1 MNRLILSIYDK
12 FKKFPVLAWGLFLI
26 LTTGLILSVLSL
38 SYKEDISAF
47 LPLDGKNQTALTVYQ
62 DVSGANKIYA
72 IISTKDTVNV
82 EPQELAGGVETFV
95 EKVEAMDSLHYIKD
109 IMKEIDMDKMLS
121 VADELYANIPYFL
134 TDEDYVRMDSLL
146 RDPDYVDFQ
155 VSEDKQML
163 LFPSSNVLASNISR
177 DPLNLFTPIL
187 GRLRQAGMAIEFD
200 TYDGYILSPDGKK
213 AIVILESAFGAHE
226 SENNASL
233 VSMLDNSKKE
243 TEKVNANLDIH
254 IIGGPV
260 IAVSNANQIKTD
272 SILAVCIAGVL
283 ILGLLIYV
291 FRSVRN
297 ILLIVVSVGWGWLF
311 AMGVIALYYDSVSII
326 VIGIA
331 SVILGI
337 AVNYPLH
344 LTDHLKES
352 DNPKAAIRE
361 IISPLVVG
369 NITTVGAFLCLVPL
383 NSAALHDLGLFSSL
397 LLIGTIIFVLLFLPH
412 VVKTRTSKALSANDP
427 MFIAKLAGVSVE
439 DSKCFVWSVLALT
452 VIFGYFSLGT
462 EFDSDM
468 RNINYMTDEQKT
480 DLSYFQ
486 SLLNASDKTEQLYI
500 VSSGKSWDEALE
512 QSRIIR
518 TDIDSLVSD
527 GLAVERNKVYSFLV
541 SKNEQQ
547 IKIKKWNA
555 FVEKYKELFN
565 TDLPAAAKKYGFS
578 DDAFTSFHNVISGD
592 YDIHEFDYFKDFIS
606 TVFVGNLSEDVSSG
620 RKSLVQVVS
629 VAEDSVDMA
638 KGRLSENKEFDGLF
652 FDVKSMNGSITDTLS
667 NDFNYI
673 GIACGCIV
681 FIFLWISLG
690 RIELAI
696 VSFTPMAFSWMWILG
711 IMSMLGIKFNIVN
724 VILATFIFGQGDD
737 YTIFMTEGL
746 SYEFAYRRKLLASYK
761 NSIVVSALI
770 MFIGIGTLLF
780 AKHPALHSLGEVT
793 VVGMLSVV
801 LMAYLF
807 PPLIFKWMV
816 QSKGKLRFRPITIK
830 KILYTSFSA
839 AVFLIQLLSAYALG
853 FVLFILTKPT
863 PKKRELFHRYNCSVF
878 RFDIKRMP
886 DVRLIYKNDSLEDF
900 KRPAV
905 IVCNHQ
911 SLLDSFCMMFVTPKV
926 VLLANEHIKMNPIVG
941 TIFKWSSFFTVAEG
955 SANII
960 NGLRPLI
967 NEGFSIAIFPEG
979 ERPDDV
985 DTGIKRFHKGAFHI
999 ADALNLDIVPVY
1011 LNGISQIMPKGSA
1024 LLNGGTMYIEV
1035 GQRISADTLRD
1046 MGDVSVRT
1054 KALRHHY
1061 KEQMKRIHKC
1071 VSTVEYLIP
1080 VVYDRY
1086 VYKGRNIEIHA
1097 RKTLKILTHYSKDIQ
1112 DIPNTFP
1119 CLVVDCVAQGELAI
1133 LLALMYPEKEILCSV
1148 LSSDAREMFRGC
1160 IQDFVKNI
1168 RLIDEKEL
1176 HDVKLDKM
1184 NAFIVSDSGKTL
1196 FNEAHPAF
1204 RVIVV

>member
-1 MNRLILSIYDK
+1 MNRLILNIYDK
-12 FKKFPVLAWGLFLI
+12 FKKFPVLAWWLFLI
-26 LTTGLILSVLSL
+26 LTAGLILSVLSL
-38 SYKEDISAF
+38 SYKEDISDF
-47 LPLDGKNQTALTVYQ
+47 LPLDEKNQTALSVYQ

-82 EPQELAGGVETFV
+82 EPQELADCVETFV
-95 EKVEAMDSLHYIKD
+95 EKVETMDSLHYIND
-109 IMKEIDMDKMLS
+109 VMKKIDMDKMLG
-121 VADELYANIPYFL
+121 VANEVYANIPYFL
-134 TDEDYVRMDSLL
+134 TDEDYARIDSLL
-146 RDPDYVDFQ
+146 RNPDYVDYQ
-155 VSEDKQML
+155 ISEDKQML
-163 LFPSSNVLASNISR
+163 LFPSSNVLTSNISR

-187 GRLRQAGMAIEFD
+187 GRLKQAGMAIEFD

-233 VSMLDNSKKE
+233 VSMLDNAKNE
-243 TEKVNANLDIH
+243 TEKTNANLDIH

-260 IAVSNANQIKTD
+260 IAVSNANQIKAD
-272 SILAVCIAGVL
+272 SILAVCIAGIL
-283 ILGLLIYV
+283 ILALLIYV
-291 FRSVRN
+291 FRNVRN

-311 AMGVIALYYDSVSII
+311 AIGAIALYYDSVSII

-344 LTDHLKES
+344 LIDHLKES
-352 DNPKAAIRE
+352 DNPKAAICE

-369 NITTVGAFLCLVPL
+369 NVTTVGAFLCLVPL
-383 NSAALHDLGLFSSL
+383 NSPALHDLGLFSSL
-397 LLIGTIIFVLLFLPH
+397 LLVGTIMFVLLFLPH
-412 VVKTRTSKALSANDP
+412 VVKTRTSKTLATKDP
-427 MFIAKLAGVSVE
+427 MLITKLAGVSVE
-439 DSKCFVWSVLALT
+439 SSKWFVWSVLILT
-452 VIFGYFSLGT
+452 VIFSYYSLST

-468 RNINYMTDEQKT
+468 RNINYMTDEQKA

-512 QSRIIR
+512 QNRIIR
-518 TDIDSLVSD
+518 ADIDSLVSS
-527 GLAVERNKVYSFLV
+527 GLAAEQNKVYSFLV
-541 SKNEQQ
+541 SKKEQQ
-547 IKIKKWNA
+547 IKINKWNA

-565 TDLPAAAKKYGFS
+565 TDLPTAAEKYGFS
-578 DDAFTSFHNVISGD
+578 SEAFTSFHDIINSN

-620 RKSLVQVVS
+620 RKSFVQVIS
-629 VAEDSVDMA
+629 VPEGSVDMA
-638 KGRLSENKEFDGLF
+638 KNKLSKNKEFDGLF
-652 FDVKSMNGSITDTLS
+652 FDVKSMNGSIANTLS
-667 NDFNYI
+667 ADFNYI

-696 VSFTPMAFSWMWILG
+696 VSFMPMAFSWIWILG
-711 IMSMLGIKFNIVN
+711 IMGMLGIKFNIVN

-746 SYEFAYRRKLLASYK
+746 SYEFAYRKKLLASYK

-807 PPLIFKWMV
+807 PPLIFKWMI
-816 QSKGKLRFRPITIK
+816 QSKGKLRYRPITIK
-830 KILYTSFSA
+830 KILYTSLSA
-839 AVFLIQLLSAYALG
+839 TIFFIQLISAYVLG
-853 FVLFILTKPT
+853 FMLFILTKPT
-863 PKKRELFHRYNCSVF
+863 SKKRELFHRYNCSVF

-886 DVRLIYKNDSLEDF
+886 DIRLIYKNDSLEDF
-900 KRPAV
+900 KKPAV
-905 IVCNHQ
+905 IICNHQ
-911 SLLDSFCMMFVTPKV
+911 SILDSFCMMFITPKV

-941 TIFKWSSFFTVAEG
+941 TIFKWSNFFTVTEG
-955 SANII
+955 STNII
-960 NGLRPLI
+960 ERLRPLI
-967 NEGFSIAIFPEG
+967 KEGFSIAIFPEG
-979 ERPDDV
+979 ERPDAV

-1011 LNGISQIMPKGSA
+1011 FNGILQIMPKGSA
-1024 LLNGGTMYIEV
+1024 LSNGGTMYIEV
-1035 GQRISADTLRD
+1035 GQRIKADALRD
-1046 MGDVSVRT
+1046 MGDVSVQT
-1054 KALRHHY
+1054 KMLRHHY
-1061 KEQMKRIHKC
+1061 KEQVTRIHKF
-1071 VSTVEYLIP
+1071 VSTIENLIP
-1080 VVYDRY
+1080 VVHDRY
-1086 VYKGRNIEIHA
+1086 IYKGRDIETHA
-1097 RKTLKILTHYSKDIQ
+1097 KKTLKILTQYSKDIQ
-1112 DIPNTFP
+1112 DISNTFP
-1119 CLVVDCVAQGELAI
+1119 CLVIDSVAQGELAI
-1133 LLALMYPEKEILCSV
+1133 LLGLMYPEKEIFCSIF
-1148 LSSDAREMFRGC
+1148 SSDAREIFRGC

-1176 HDVKLDKM
+1176 HDMNLDKI
-1184 NAFIVSDSGKTL
+1184 NTFIVSDSGNTP
-1196 FNEAHPAF
+1196 FSEFSHTTN
-1204 RVIVV
+1204 III